1 MLKIGEINDTHLG
14 LKTEE
19 IDRTDEIYNL
29 YKDFAKAC
37 KKAKVDCAVIG
48 GDIFNKNNPSE
59 ELIAVFIMIMNLLAQ
74 LGVPI
79 YIVVG
84 NHDAIANPDRLS
96 CLSFIK
102 KLKKKYPMFHLIEDI
117 TCIEI
122 AKTDIGPLYYTF
134 LPHVSRALL
143 EKKKFEGNT
152 QDYIDKKAEAIYK
165 RVGQGS
171 QHIVFSHLN
180 VKGVIMGSEE
190 NLLNKSEVFL
200 PDILTNAPMT
210 SGYIQPEIIQAH
222 IHTRQQIGNV
232 HIIGNPLFCGF
243 GEKIE
248 DKYFAIVNVPTTFG
262 EKFSIDYIPTNCTKF
277 YEFSCTVTGR
287 DKVAFEDIPEIKEFL
302 DSVEPESV
310 IKISPTILADKA
322 GYDWSKT
329 REKIAK
335 STNSYVK
342 EIIPR
347 YIKHKV
353 VRDKE
358 QSAKLTP
365 KKAVHTWL
373 KRNKP
378 PRAKTK
384 FALAKKYIEE
394 TL

>member
-1 MLKIGEINDTHLG
+1 M
-14 LKTEE
+14 
-19 IDRTDEIYNL
+19 
-29 YKDFAKAC
+29 
-37 KKAKVDCAVIG
+37 
-48 GDIFNKNNPSE
+48 FN
-59 ELIAVFIMIMNLLAQ
+59 
-74 LGVPI
+74 
-79 YIVVG
+79 
-84 NHDAIANPDRLS
+84 
-96 CLSFIK
+96 
-102 KLKKKYPMFHLIEDI
+102 LIEDI

-122 AKTDIGPLYYTF
+122 AKTDLGPLYYTF

-143 EKKKFEGNT
+143 TKKKFEGNT

-180 VKGVIMGSEE
+180 VHGVIMGSEE

-200 PDILTNAPMT
+200 PKILTDTPVT
-210 SGYIQPEIIQAH
+210 SGYVQPQIIQAH
-222 IHTRQQIGNV
+222 IHGRQQIGNV

-248 DKYFAIVNVPTTFG
+248 DKYFAVVNVPTTFN
-262 EKFSIDYIPTNCTKF
+262 EEFNIDYVPTNCTKF
-277 YEFSCTVTGR
+277 YEFSCNITGR
-287 DKVAFEDIPEIKEFL
+287 DKVAFENIPKIKEFL
-302 DSVEPESV
+302 DQVEPNSI
-310 IKISPTILADKA
+310 IKISPTLLADRV
-322 GYDWSKT
+322 GYDWNKT
-329 REKIAK
+329 REVIAEA
-335 STNSYVK
+335 TQCYVK

-365 KKAVHTWL
+365 REAVHTWL

-384 FALAKKYIEE
+384 YQLAKDYIEK